1 MQRATR
7 VASHRLPLCSQWD
20 RLRAL
25 KTRRDKPP
33 HYQDNDRA
41 NDCADET
48 SVFARLIPPD
58 CLAKICC
65 YKSSNNPEHGRHDVP
80 SGLKLISRINQFR
93 DHPGHKPNYDGPKE
107 YSLRPLLCIHF
118 PRALIQASAS
128 SVTSNPLANDS
139 ASNMKSVGWLTATV
153 TQAPETGPSDTA

>member
-1 MQRATR
+1 MQKATR
-7 VASHRLPLCSQWD
+7 VASQLGCAPLCK

-58 CLAKICC
+58 CLAKVCC

-93 DHPGHKPNYDGPKE
+93 DHPGHKPNYDGPKNTHCVPSFAFI
-107 YSLRPLLCIHF
+107 SLAPFSRPV
-118 PRALIQASAS
+118 PAQTRAIRRQ
-128 SVTSNPLANDS
+128 
-139 ASNMKSVGWLTATV
+139 MTV
-153 TQAPETGPSDTA
+153 PVI

>member
-25 KTRRDKPP
+25 KTRCDKPP
-33 HYQDNDRA
+33 HRQDYYRA

-58 CLAKICC
+58 CLAKVCC

-93 DHPGHKPNYDGPKE
+93 DHPATNPIMMVQRM
-107 YSLRPLLCIHF
+107 LM
-118 PRALIQASAS
+118 AS
-128 SVTSNPLANDS
+128 SPLHSIPSPAYPCQCQLSHEQS
-139 ASNMKSVGWLTATV
+139 A
-153 TQAPETGPSDTA
+153 